1 MPHVLAMDPADGH
14 VIWDRVLDVKGP
26 GVSIPMA
33 PIAANGM
40 VYVGHTGGDRIT
52 RGQLLTRE

>member
-40 VYVGHTGGDRIT
+40 VYVGHTVVTG
-52 RGQLLTRE
+52 